1 MQKIL
6 FIEDEP
12 DHIAI
17 YQTKLEDEGFSF
29 ASATNAKTALSF
41 IEQDKPDLI
50 LLDLLLVDENGLEI
64 LAKLKNDEATKDI
77 PVIVFT
83 NYDEKEYRSEAI
95 RLGAI
100 DFIPKT
106 GVTPDEMVG
115 KIRKIL
121 GVKINK

>member
-1 MQKIL
+1 MPKIL

-17 YQTKLEDEGFSF
+17 YQTKLEDEGFAF
-29 ASATNAKTALSF
+29 ISAPDAKTAYAF
-41 IEQDKPDLI
+41 IEQEKPDLI
-50 LLDLLLVDENGLEI
+50 LLDILLINENGLEI
-64 LAKLKNDEATKDI
+64 LANLKKDETTKNI

-83 NYDEKEYRSEAI
+83 NYDEKEYRREAM
-95 RLGAI
+95 RLGAAE
-100 DFIPKT
+100 FIPKT

-121 GVKINK
+121 AGS